1 MVLGLRTW
9 YLKVWGLGMLNPLNW
24 TLERLQKQGLC
35 DLLPPVSCP
44 QSSSSRMT
52 HRNQSCSSP
61 RRVFETR
68 APRSCSWPQNQKASP
83 VSFFPFSLED
93 IHYRRSQSSVE
104 EKWCYKNDYNIT
116 QRTIG
121 NKEKLGPR
129 RRPSVGK
136 SILIGCSLPNDR
148 PWNHT
153 YE

>member
-44 QSSSSRMT
+44 QSSSSRMS

-61 RRVFETR
+61 RQLFETR
-68 APRSCSWPQNQKASP
+68 APCSCSWPQNQKASP
-83 VSFFPFSLED
+83 VFFFPFSLED

-104 EKWCYKNDYNIT
+104 EKWCYKKWLQPYTKNNRQ
-116 QRTIG
+116 QRKTG
-121 NKEKLGPR
+121 SKKEVFLGKEHTNWLFT
-129 RRPSVGK
+129 SKWSALK
-136 SILIGCSLPNDR
+136 S
-148 PWNHT
+148 
-153 YE
+153 